1 LILIPAYNE
10 AASIAGVIAEIRL
23 HAQDAPIVVVDDCS
37 DDATG
42 EIARRADARVLRLP
56 MRLGAWGAMQTG
68 LRYALQQDWQRVV
81 TIDSD
86 GQHRPEDI
94 GRLLS
99 PLDNGTADVVIGA
112 CPERVSAARRIAWRY
127 FRLLTGI
134 ALEDITSGFRAYNRA
149 AIEILAAPDATLL
162 DYQDV
167 GVLLLLR
174 RSGLRIL
181 EVPVAMR
188 PRTDGKSRVFE
199 SWWTVGRYM
208 LHTSVLCIAAIG
220 RRPKL
225 GTWNER

>member
-1 LILIPAYNE
+1 MILIPAYNE

-23 HAQDAPIVVVDDCS
+23 HARDAPIVVVDDCS

-68 LRYALQQDWQRVV
+68 LRYALRQDWQRVV

-86 GQHRPEDI
+86 GQHRPADI

-188 PRTDGKSRVFE
+188 PRADGKSRVFE

-220 RRPKL
+220 KRPKL